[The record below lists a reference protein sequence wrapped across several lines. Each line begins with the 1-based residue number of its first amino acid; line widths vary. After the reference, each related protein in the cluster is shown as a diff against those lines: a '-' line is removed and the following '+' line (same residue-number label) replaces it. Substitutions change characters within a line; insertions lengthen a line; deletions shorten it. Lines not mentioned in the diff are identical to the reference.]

1 MLQSNAPSVLERH
14 LRFLMTEI
22 YKNIS
27 QLNSEYMWS
36 YFTHKDIAYSLRKGP
51 TFGLPKTHLFYYGTN
66 PVHFRG
72 SHIWNKVNK

>member
-1 MLQSNAPSVLERH
+1 
-14 LRFLMTEI
+14 
-22 YKNIS
+22 
-27 QLNSEYMWS
+27 MWS

-66 PVHFRG
+66 QVHFRG

>member
-1 MLQSNAPSVLERH
+1 MIQRH

-36 YFTHKDIAYSLRKGP
+36 YFTHKGIAYRKGP

-72 SHIWNKVNK
+72 FLI